1 MHADELFEK
10 VTAELVDAIEAGAS
24 GWQMPWRRL
33 APVGV
38 ARSIEGRPYR
48 GINSWV
54 LGMTAADRGWKSNT
68 WSTYQ
73 AWQSHGAQV
82 RRGERGT
89 QVVLWKQTDRR
100 EPDVDGENEPPPG
113 RRGLF
118 ARTFTVF
125 AAEQVDGAGPPVTL
139 TGTRTFGNDDV
150 DRYFAAIDARV
161 VIGGNTACYRPGSDT
176 IHLPDRDSFDSADHW
191 WSTACHEHMHWTGH
205 HSRLARDLTGRFG
218 DHAYGAEELTAELG
232 TAFWSARTGL
242 DQAARDDHARYLG
255 DWLALLK
262 SDTRALVAVCG
273 HAQRALDHLDTCA
286 AIEPAVTV
294 TRGASA

>member
-33 APVGV
+33 AAVGV
-38 ARSIEGRPYR
+38 ARSTEGRLYR

-54 LGMTAADRGWKSNT
+54 LGMTAAERGWTSNT

-73 AWQSHGAQV
+73 AWQRHGAQV

-100 EPDVDGENEPPPG
+100 EPDVDGENDGPPAG
-113 RRGLF
+113 GRGLF

-139 TGTRTFGNDDV
+139 TGTLTFGNDDV
-150 DRYFAAIDARV
+150 DRYFAAIDALV
-161 VIGGNTACYRPGSDT
+161 DIGGNTACYPGQ
-176 IHLPDRDSFDSADHW
+176 R
-191 WSTACHEHMHWTGH
+191 H
-205 HSRLARDLTGRFG
+205 HPSSR
-218 DHAYGAEELTAELG
+218 
-232 TAFWSARTGL
+232 S
-242 DQAARDDHARYLG
+242 
-255 DWLALLK
+255 
-262 SDTRALVAVCG
+262 
-273 HAQRALDHLDTCA
+273 
-286 AIEPAVTV
+286 
-294 TRGASA
+294 